1 MTEYKEGSFVSLSA
15 TKLQPVV
22 PGSVKLQFMKVDYKQ
37 TIGLAVNLK

>member
-22 PGSVKLQFMKVDYKQ
+22 PGSVKLQFMEVVYKQ
-37 TIGLAVNLK
+37 AGGLAINLK